1 MAGDRRDHCCQLA
14 RSGKGDLLTWD
25 GARGSC
31 VRRTERLADPPAGAG
46 GDRLHLASLAGHG
59 CLREGCW
66 LHVTVSKHISL
77 ARVKHEMVWYIRLFL
92 ILLTQQCDLPC
103 DPVTRGSLRG

>member
-31 VRRTERLADPPAGAG
+31 VRRTERLADPLQVRGVTDCTWPVWPDTDVSVKGVGYMSRSRNTSVWLESNMKWSGTYVYFSFFSHSSAT
-46 GDRLHLASLAGHG
+46 
-59 CLREGCW
+59 CL
-66 LHVTVSKHISL
+66 VI
-77 ARVKHEMVWYIRLFL
+77 
-92 ILLTQQCDLPC
+92 Q
-103 DPVTRGSLRG
+103 